1 MRIRQLRYFQ
11 AVAEE
16 LHFGKAAERLHIQQ
30 PPLSRQIQ
38 NLEEELE
45 VQLFKRTNRKV
56 ELTDEG
62 RYFLQEAKEVLAIMD
77 RSKTTLQSMGNG
89 TAGKLHVSF
98 VYLALSSPFPDIVGD
113 FMKKYPNVELVLHD
127 ETSQE
132 QILGIQEGRRHVA
145 FLTGNISDTTSL
157 STYTV
162 HRTQTC
168 AAIPANHPLAEREKL
183 TLKDL
188 AELPYICSRE
198 AYCQQRV
205 KKIQKQ
211 FRAEGLEL
219 KLGMKY
225 KRKHTG
231 TVFIA
236 SGLGWTLTDC
246 ESRAIT
252 PDGVVLRPV
261 DCDYSPLEVLMTW
274 HPEHMTPLVQNFID
288 FYKRELRKILP
299 ETELEPS

>member
-1 MRIRQLRYFQ
+1 MRMRQLRYFQ

-45 VQLFKRTNRKV
+45 VELFKRTNRKV

-62 RYFLQEAKEVLAIMD
+62 KYFLKEAKEMLAIMD
-77 RSKTTLQSMGNG
+77 RSKATLQAMGDG

-98 VYLALSSPFPDIVGD
+98 VYLTLSSSFPDIVGD
-113 FMKKYPNVELVLHD
+113 YMKEYPNVDLILHD
-127 ETSQE
+127 ESSHD
-132 QILGIQEGRRHVA
+132 QIRGIQEGRRHIA
-145 FLTGNISDTTSL
+145 FLTGNISNTESL
-157 STYTV
+157 SSYTV
-162 HRTQTC
+162 HRTQSC
-168 AAIPANHPLAEREKL
+168 AAIPAKHPLAKKEIL

-205 KKIQKQ
+205 HKIQKQ
-211 FRAEGLEL
+211 FKAEGLEL

-236 SGLGWTLTDC
+236 SGLGWTFTDC
-246 ESRAIT
+246 NSKSII
-252 PDGVVLRPV
+252 PDEVVLKPV
-261 DCDYSPLEVLMTW
+261 DCDYSPLEVVMAW
-274 HPEHMTPLVQNFID
+274 NPENTTPLVRNFIE
-288 FYKRELRKILP
+288 FYKKRMDE
-299 ETELEPS
+299 